1 MALFTRNV
9 LKRMYEY
16 AVARHVATTNP
27 AQALVARFI
36 ATQESRT
43 RVLTPGEIGNVLRSI
58 YASDIRRL
66 HKLDLRLLILAMVR
80 KSELIEARKSEFDLD
95 ASIWR
100 IPAERMKKDKEHW
113 VYLSA
118 QAVAMLRAIFAL
130 TEGRAFLFPTSRGG
144 KDVPIAKSTLN
155 TAVRALNRIVK
166 FSLDSG
172 TWAVLAGSGVS
183 GNQDGPGPNA
193 TFTLSGSPDL
203 AIDSG
208 DNLYVRSLD
217 TVRKISPD
225 GTVTTVARQLPTASG
240 AIAVDRSGSIY
251 TAGNW
256 AVQRVS
262 ANGDVVSYPFA
273 NTSDFITSLTI
284 DNSGNLYAGT
294 RGVGAQIFKLSF

>member
-66 HKLDLRLLILAMVR
+66 HKLALRLLILAMVR

-155 TAVRALNRIVK
+155 TAVRALSMDVQH
-166 FSLDSG
+166 F
-172 TWAVLAGSGVS
+172 VLH
-183 GNQDGPGPNA
+183 D
-193 TFTLSGSPDL
+193 F
-203 AIDSG
+203 
-208 DNLYVRSLD
+208 R
-217 TVRKISPD
+217 R
-225 GTVTTVARQLPTASG
+225 TASTHLHEMG
-240 AIAVDRSGSIY
+240 QSSDAIEKALAHNIKGIKGVYNRAEYAEARRRILQLWADFVD
-251 TAGNW
+251 
-256 AVQRVS
+256 
-262 ANGDVVSYPFA
+262 
-273 NTSDFITSLTI
+273 
-284 DNSGNLYAGT
+284 
-294 RGVGAQIFKLSF
+294 AQISEEKKVVIGRFGNAA